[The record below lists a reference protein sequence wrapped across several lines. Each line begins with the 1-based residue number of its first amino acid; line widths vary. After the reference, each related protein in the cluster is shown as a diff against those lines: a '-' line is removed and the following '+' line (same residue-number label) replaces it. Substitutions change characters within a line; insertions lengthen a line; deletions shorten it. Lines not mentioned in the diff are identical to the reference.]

1 MEAKS
6 PTDRILNCPVSNDN
20 GVYTAT
26 FQPDEAGEWKISV
39 TYEGEH
45 IQGSPFTCFVFDPH
59 AVKVNLFAI
68 ISIINISHLR
78 SISTR
83 LNLDWVNAQNKLK
96 SNLLSIAFY
105 EIQSLRYEYSEIF
118 SLFYYVS

>member
-1 MEAKS
+1 MAKS

-59 AVKVNLFAI
+59 AVKVSNTI
-68 ISIINISHLR
+68 VYH
-78 SISTR
+78 SISTI
-83 LNLDWVNAQNKLK
+83 NKYK
-96 SNLLSIAFY
+96 H
-105 EIQSLRYEYSEIF
+105 
-118 SLFYYVS
+118 

>member
-6 PTDRILNCPVSNDN
+6 PTDRILDCPVTNDS

-59 AVKVNLFAI
+59 AVKVSAKRFPAAVCFVLFVI
-68 ISIINISHLR
+68 VSLIS
-78 SISTR
+78 
-83 LNLDWVNAQNKLK
+83 
-96 SNLLSIAFY
+96 
-105 EIQSLRYEYSEIF
+105 
-118 SLFYYVS
+118 

>member
-59 AVKVNLFAI
+59 AVKVYAQTCESETSFVLFFPPSDGHIA
-68 ISIINISHLR
+68 SFP
-78 SISTR
+78 TTQ
-83 LNLDWVNAQNKLK
+83 LN
-96 SNLLSIAFY
+96 
-105 EIQSLRYEYSEIF
+105 
-118 SLFYYVS
+118 